1 MLRFLVVAI
10 TFIAVFYPMIVSGRD
25 NGQWGNVDPAIRQW
39 YETRELTPAA
49 QKRLHYVSCCAHAD
63 VVKTQFR
70 VEAGSAIDQWFWLT
84 DAGSWS
90 EVPTDIIH
98 WHQHSPTGE
107 PVLFAVGGRPV
118 CFFPPDAGI

>member
-39 YETRELTPAA
+39 YETRELTPEA
-49 QKRLHYVSCCAHAD
+49 QKRIGYKSCCAHAD

-70 VEAGSAIDQWFWLT
+70 VSRDNDLWFWQLN
-84 DAGSWS
+84 GEWV
-90 EVPTDIIH
+90 EIPPDII
-98 WHQHSPTGE
+98 WWDQHAPSGE
-107 PVLFAVGGRPV
+107 PVLFAVGGKPV